1 MEDSKRRPAFFFS
14 RVSNLA
20 RSGHNNNNKSH
31 NKYNYNH
38 HRRNYLWAIAL
49 ILCPT
54 KILAST
60 TVSSPN
66 STAQGTV
73 NNNAT
78 MIAPQSTP
86 QFRMSQGIVC
96 SSPSI
101 TITPYLTDAWSF
113 NLPRET
119 VTRTP
124 IYDEDT
130 GEIKYYS
137 EIPRF
142 EKENFNLNYGIS
154 AQISI
159 PLGKAPYLCHKA
171 TEVNIKNQELLYQK
185 GQLELALFR
194 LKVCGEQ
201 AKLGVTFTGKY
212 ASICEGISVT
222 VPPGQVIPHTH
233 EIKADD

>member
-1 MEDSKRRPAFFFS
+1 
-14 RVSNLA
+14 
-20 RSGHNNNNKSH
+20 
-31 NKYNYNH
+31 
-38 HRRNYLWAIAL
+38 
-49 ILCPT
+49 
-54 KILAST
+54 
-60 TVSSPN
+60 
-66 STAQGTV
+66 
-73 NNNAT
+73 

-96 SSPSI
+96 SSPSL
-101 TITPYLTDAWSF
+101 TITPYLTDSWSF

-130 GEIKYYS
+130 GAIKYYS

-142 EKENFNLNYGIS
+142 EKDNFNLNYGIS

-171 TEVNIKNQELLYQK
+171 TEINIKNQQILYKKTEL
-185 GQLELALFR
+185 EVALFR

-201 AKLGVTFTGKY
+201 AKLGVQFTGKF
-212 ASICEGISVT
+212 ATICEGIKVT
-222 VPPGQVIPHTH
+222 VPPGQVIPHSH
-233 EIKADD
+233 SLKP